1 MESDSKKSL
10 FAVTPMVSDH
20 AVLQRGSPVVI
31 RGKATPNGAVN
42 VMVQSELKGA
52 FTGSSRADG
61 SGKWKLSL
69 PALPEG
75 GPYSFTFSSGD
86 QFLAFKDIYLGD
98 VYLLAGQS
106 NMELPMERVK
116 YRYPQDYRIGIT
128 LDSRACSERSP
139 GQLGCES
146 ADGLSTVPVRQFL
159 VPIEWDFK
167 EERLELSGGEWISA
181 TPLDV
186 RRFSAVGFFFAKTLY
201 KTYHVPIGLILTAVG
216 GTLIQSWLS
225 REKLRDFPAEL
236 NLAERYAD
244 DVYVKNTLESDSE
257 RINQWWEELERLDRG
272 VKAASPWRVI
282 TLDTPWNGIVELQ
295 NPGVIWF
302 RKAVEIPPE
311 LAGKPAR
318 LSLGTIRDAD
328 VTYLNGVQV
337 GNITYQYPPR
347 EYELSAG
354 LPAGHNE
361 ITIRVAALHGR
372 GCFTKGKKRCL
383 LWNGTEMDLSDGWE
397 YARGADMPPL
407 AEPTF
412 FERIPTGMYQAMIAP
427 LHDFPLKGI
436 LWYQGES
443 NADEGER
450 YPSYFNRL
458 IGLWREK
465 WCIPELPVLFVQ
477 LPNYDLEDAVHWVAF
492 REMQRTLTAIPHIA
506 MVVSI
511 DCGEENDLHP
521 TWKMPIGQRLAYAA
535 FQEVY
540 GESGDWRSPLI
551 TDVEK
556 GCESGTL
563 ILQFAN
569 AANGLVTTDGKAPG
583 GFEIEWRKKLTG
595 EVIFTPVT
603 GRISENRVILP
614 LTGLG
619 ANVARTIIAVRYAY
633 SNTPKEANLCNK
645 KGLPAS
651 PFYIKL

>member
-1 MESDSKKSL
+1 MESDSQKSP
-10 FAVTPMVSDH
+10 FTVTPMVSDH
-20 AVLQRGSPVVI
+20 AVLQRGCPVVI
-31 RGKATPNGAVN
+31 RGKATPNGTVN
-42 VMVQSELKGA
+42 VIVRSKIKGA
-52 FTGSSRADG
+52 LTGSTRSDA

-69 PALPEG
+69 PAFPAG
-75 GPYSFTFSSGD
+75 GPYGFTFSSGD
-86 QFLAFKDIYLGD
+86 QFLAFKDIYFGD

-128 LDSRACSERSP
+128 MDSQSSNEPFPSQPGSEP
-139 GQLGCES
+139 
-146 ADGLSTVPVRQFL
+146 ADELREVPVRQFL

-181 TPLDV
+181 TPLDT
-186 RRFSAVGFFFAKTLY
+186 RHFSAVGFFFAKTLY
-201 KTYHVPIGLILTAVG
+201 ETYHVPIGLILTAVG
-216 GTLIQSWLS
+216 GTRIQSWLS
-225 REKLRDFPAEL
+225 REKLLDFPADL
-236 NLAERYAD
+236 NLAERCAD
-244 DVYVKNTLESDSE
+244 DFYVKNTLASDAQ
-257 RINQWWEELERLDRG
+257 RIKQWWEDLDRLDRG
-272 VKAASPWRVI
+272 MKAASPWRGI
-282 TLDTPWNGIVELQ
+282 TLNIPWDGIAGLQ

-328 VTYLNGVQV
+328 VTYLNGVRV

-347 EYELSAG
+347 EYELPAG
-354 LPAGHNE
+354 LPVGCNE

-383 LWNGTEMDLSDGWE
+383 LWDGTEMDLSDGWE
-397 YARGADMPPL
+397 YVRGADMAPL

-412 FERIPTGMYQAMIAP
+412 FERIPTGMYQAMNAP

-443 NADEGER
+443 NADEYER
-450 YPSYFNRL
+450 YSAYFSRL
-458 IGLWREK
+458 TDLWREK
-465 WCIPELPVLFVQ
+465 WCMPKLPVLFVQ
-477 LPNYDLEDAVHWVAF
+477 LPNYDQEDAVHWVAF
-492 REMQRTLTAIPHIA
+492 RDMQRTLTSIPHTA
-506 MVVSI
+506 LVVSI

-521 TWKMPIGQRLAYAA
+521 RGKMPIGQRLAYAA

-540 GESGDWRSPLI
+540 GESGDWLSPLI
-551 TDVEK
+551 TGVEK
-556 GCESGTL
+556 GCESETL

-595 EVIFTPVT
+595 EVIITPVT
-603 GRISENRVILP
+603 GTIAENRIVLP
-614 LTGLG
+614 IAGLEV
-619 ANVARTIIAVRYAY
+619 NVVPKIIAVRYAY